1 MRGERSTHEHPM
13 RFLQIVMSKGVR
25 SAPPTPEHLEV
36 VRKKIAD
43 DIASGKLIATGA
55 LRQCATDAARVTAQG
70 GEITVED
77 PPAGEGWLAG
87 GGYALF
93 EAASKEEAIAR
104 AKATL
109 SVMGDGVVELIQVTE
124 MHPRPVTPS

>member
-1 MRGERSTHEHPM
+1 
-13 RFLQIVMSKGVR
+13 MSKGSR
-25 SAPPTPEHLEV
+25 SGPPTPEHLER
-36 VRKKIAD
+36 VRAKIAD
-43 DIASGKLIATGA
+43 EIASGKLIATGA
-55 LRQCATDAARVTAQG
+55 LRQRATDAARITAQA

-77 PPAGEGWLAG
+77 PPAGEGWLSG

-109 SVMGDGVVELIQVTE
+109 AVMGDGVVELIQVTE
-124 MHPRPVTPS
+124 MHPRPVTSG